1 MFRPDFEANFSY
13 IVPRT
18 TAFSEIACGVFEGL
32 LKPHTLGEANPSQ
45 VNDPKV
51 DSKLHV
57 PLKCACPDNFTSSD
71 GVKYLVTYP
80 LREGDGTLKLG
91 KKFGIPPDTIW
102 VANHLVPRPTVYPNT
117 SLLVPLRTVQIIN
130 PNVTDSQPPTPG
142 FLPTISVE
150 NSRRNTK
157 SKNLY
162 IIGSAVLLCL
172 LLIAVLLAYCG
183 FYFMALNKGKG
194 EKLQSFTARS
204 SPVSPQNST
213 NSCLSPD
220 LLAGIKYSLH
230 NYSIE
235 ELREATREFSEDTK
249 IDDCVYKGLMDNVE
263 VMIKQMRF
271 EDHRHIIHIHSKIH
285 HINIIDLQG
294 ICHGT
299 ESDCSLSYHVFEF
312 PSNGCLRECL
322 SNSSSPLGWHQRT
335 QIAFDIATGLHYLH
349 YYTVPS
355 HVHLSI
361 NSRSIFVTANWRAK
375 LANFGSIPAVE
386 LSKGNGTTLGLG
398 GWIAPEFLLHQ
409 SAVSAKVDIFAF
421 GVVLLELI
429 SARVDTDGKVFKD
442 SIGYLGGA
450 ASEGDCF
457 ELLRSFMDP
466 WLEEDYPL
474 AEALC
479 LAVLAKACVEDDPL
493 HRPSMDDIMK
503 VLARMV

>member
-13 IVPRT
+13 TVPRT
-18 TAFSEIACGVFEGL
+18 TTFSEIACGVFEGL

-71 GVKYLVTYP
+71 EVKYLLTYP

-91 KKFGIPPDTIW
+91 QKFGIPPDTIW
-102 VANHLVPRPTVYPNT
+102 VANHLVPRPTVYPNA
-117 SLLVPLRTVQIIN
+117 SLLVPLRTVPIIN

-220 LLAGIKYSLH
+220 LLAGMKYS
-230 NYSIE
+230 
-235 ELREATREFSEDTK
+235 
-249 IDDCVYKGLMDNVE
+249 
-263 VMIKQMRF
+263 
-271 EDHRHIIHIHSKIH
+271 
-285 HINIIDLQG
+285 
-294 ICHGT
+294 
-299 ESDCSLSYHVFEF
+299 
-312 PSNGCLRECL
+312 
-322 SNSSSPLGWHQRT
+322 
-335 QIAFDIATGLHYLH
+335 
-349 YYTVPS
+349 
-355 HVHLSI
+355 
-361 NSRSIFVTANWRAK
+361 
-375 LANFGSIPAVE
+375 
-386 LSKGNGTTLGLG
+386 
-398 GWIAPEFLLHQ
+398 
-409 SAVSAKVDIFAF
+409 IFAQLQHRGAQGSNK
-421 GVVLLELI
+421 GV
-429 SARVDTDGKVFKD
+429 
-442 SIGYLGGA
+442 
-450 ASEGDCF
+450 
-457 ELLRSFMDP
+457 
-466 WLEEDYPL
+466 
-474 AEALC
+474 
-479 LAVLAKACVEDDPL
+479 
-493 HRPSMDDIMK
+493 
-503 VLARMV
+503 